1 MNNLKRTLSVVVAG
15 ALIGGIGVANAASK
29 ADYEKARA
37 AAMAEVHKLQ
47 KEDIAPWSP
56 KPKKPILHQADQ
68 LAKKGDYAKAIKQAN
83 YVKSLQPLAVK
94 EWKSQPNPGPY
105 KPW

>member
-1 MNNLKRTLSVVVAG
+1 MKNLKRTLSIVAVS
-15 ALIGGIGVANAASK
+15 ALIGGIGVANAATK
-29 ADYEKARA
+29 AEYDKVRA
-37 AAMAEVHKLQ
+37 ATMAEIHKMQ
-47 KEDIAPWSP
+47 KEGIAPWSP
-56 KPKKPILHQADQ
+56 KPKKHILHKADA
-68 LAKKGDYAKAIKQAN
+68 LAKKGEYAKAIKQAE

>member
-1 MNNLKRTLSVVVAG
+1 MKTLKRTISIVAVS
-15 ALIGGIGVANAASK
+15 AIIGGIGVANAASK
-29 ADYEKARA
+29 ADYDKVRA
-37 AAMAEVHKLQ
+37 ATMSEIHKLQ

-56 KPKKPILHQADQ
+56 SPKKPILHKADGF
-68 LAKKGDYAKAIKQAN
+68 AKKGDYAKAIKQAE
-83 YVKSLQPLAVK
+83 YVKSLQKIAVK